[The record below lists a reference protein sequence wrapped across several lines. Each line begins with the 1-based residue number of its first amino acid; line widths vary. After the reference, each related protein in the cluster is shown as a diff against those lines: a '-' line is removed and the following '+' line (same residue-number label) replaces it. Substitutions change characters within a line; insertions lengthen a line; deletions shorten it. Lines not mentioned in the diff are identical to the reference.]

1 MDVDVPLSVTPAA
14 SLGILLALVLAFVG
28 GVILN
33 LMPCVLPVVSLKVLG
48 LVRHAPAGR
57 SSAMGQGLLFAAGVI
72 VSFWAIAAVLVALRA
87 GGQSLGWGFQFQN
100 PVVVAIAA
108 ALFFLIGA
116 SLFGLFEL
124 RAFVPR
130 GFGPGSISAGGA
142 AGSFL
147 SGLFTTA
154 VATPCTAP
162 FMGAALGY
170 ALGQPLPAA
179 FGVFTALGIGMAAPY
194 VVLSAAP
201 GLASRLPKPGPW
213 METLKQ
219 ILGFPMMAA
228 VIWMLFV
235 VAALSGPT
243 AVIAMLAALLVCAL
257 GAWIWGRWG
266 TLDRRRVTRG
276 IALALGLVLV
286 LGSTAWA
293 AAFAGS
299 SRAGAAS
306 AQVATVAAAAAEPGA
321 FWQPWSPERESE
333 LRSAGTPVFVDFSAR
348 WCLSCQVN
356 ERVALYNPSV
366 LKRIQ
371 ELGAATLKADW
382 TDNDPRVARAL
393 ALFGRASVPLYVLY
407 PAGGG
412 QPVLLPEIL
421 TPGIVLSAL
430 ERAAPAR

>member
-1 MDVDVPLSVTPAA
+1 M
-14 SLGILLALVLAFVG
+14 LL
-28 GVILN
+28 
-33 LMPCVLPVVSLKVLG
+33 
-48 LVRHAPAGR
+48 
-57 SSAMGQGLLFAAGVI
+57 
-72 VSFWAIAAVLVALRA
+72 ALRA

-124 RAFVPR
+124 RAFIPR
-130 GFGPGSISAGGA
+130 AISGRRA
-142 AGSFL
+142 AGSFV
-147 SGLFTTA
+147 SGLFTTV

-170 ALGQPLPAA
+170 ALGQPLPVA

-201 GLASRLPKPGPW
+201 GLSSRLPKPGPW
-213 METLKQ
+213 METLRQ
-219 ILGFPMMAA
+219 VLGFPMMAA

-235 VAALSGPT
+235 LAALSGPS
-243 AVIAMLAALLVCAL
+243 AVIAMLAALLACGL

-266 TLDRRRVTRG
+266 TLDRRLVTRA
-276 IALALGLVLV
+276 IALALGLALV

-293 AAFAGS
+293 AAFAG
-299 SRAGAAS
+299 GAQGS
-306 AQVATVAAAAAEPGA
+306 VAPTAVTSDPTA
-321 FWQPWSPERESE
+321 FWQPWSPEREAD
-333 LRSAGTPVFVDFSAR
+333 LRSSGRPVFVDFSAR

-366 LKRIQ
+366 LKRLR
-371 ELGAATLKADW
+371 ELGTATLKADW

-407 PAGGG
+407 PAGGAE
-412 QPVLLPEIL
+412 PVLLPEIL

-430 ERAAPAR
+430 ERARSR